1 VLSCIVDAEI
11 LRKLVKA
18 SSILVDEAKIRTSP
32 EGISMRAVDSAN
44 VAMVSFELG
53 KDAFELYEA
62 DESEI
67 GVDLHRLEE
76 ILGIARKGDRVSVSV
91 SDDESMKIRIRN
103 LSYTLSLIDPSSM
116 RRDPRVPNLE
126 FSAEV
131 CTSGEDIDRAIRAAA
146 KISDYVILGVEND
159 VFYIEAQGD
168 AESMRFEMTRDELFE
183 LKGGNA
189 KSMFSLDYL
198 SDMTKSFRSSPEV
211 RIHLGT
217 DYPVKITFPVTPSGE
232 VSYLLAP
239 RIESE

>member
-1 VLSCIVDAEI
+1 VFSCIVDADV
-11 LRKLVKA
+11 LKKLVKA
-18 SSILVDEAKIRTSP
+18 SSILVDEAKIRTSS

-44 VAMVSFELG
+44 VAMVSFEL
-53 KDAFELYEA
+53 KRDAFELFEA

-67 GVDLHRLEE
+67 GVDLHRLEDVLE
-76 ILGIARKGDRVSVSV
+76 LGKKGDKVSLSV
-91 SDDESMKIRIRN
+91 MDDEKLRIKIRN

-131 CTSGEDIDRAIRAAA
+131 WVNGMEVDRAIKAAS
-146 KISDYVILGVEND
+146 KISDHIVLGVENE
-159 VFYIEAQGD
+159 VFYMEAEGD
-168 AESMRFEMTRDELFE
+168 TDSMRLELTKDELLE

-189 KSMFSLDYL
+189 RSMFSLDYL
-198 SDMTKSFRSSPEV
+198 SDMSKSFRTTDEV
-211 RIHLGT
+211 RIYLGT
-217 DYPVKITFPVTPSGE
+217 DYPVKITFPVTADGE